1 MTRKKKFKY
10 PDNLDEE
17 KVMKKWR
24 EAIELVPSLIN
35 SVFKNG
41 QVKVMTYRELLGR
54 LKEMDIDHDDA
65 EDIIYEAERKKL
77 LHYYSKARSY
87 RWIPERKRE
96 EEINKTERLER
107 AIEDILIKRNVKWL
121 SREELIKELIDK
133 EFSGEDIE
141 RAIREAVR
149 DCVIDLHESEDML
162 RLVPEKERTR
172 MWELKRLERLDLKK
186 RLYGKMMVK
195 HA

>member
-1 MTRKKKFKY
+1 MIRKKKFKY

-35 SVFKNG
+35 SIFKNG

-77 LHYYSKARSY
+77 LHYYSKARLY
-87 RWIPERKRE
+87 RWIPEGKRE
-96 EEINKTERLER
+96 EEINKRNDWKGRL
-107 AIEDILIKRNVKWL
+107 KTY
-121 SREELIKELIDK
+121 S
-133 EFSGEDIE
+133 
-141 RAIREAVR
+141 
-149 DCVIDLHESEDML
+149 
-162 RLVPEKERTR
+162 
-172 MWELKRLERLDLKK
+172 
-186 RLYGKMMVK
+186 
-195 HA
+195 